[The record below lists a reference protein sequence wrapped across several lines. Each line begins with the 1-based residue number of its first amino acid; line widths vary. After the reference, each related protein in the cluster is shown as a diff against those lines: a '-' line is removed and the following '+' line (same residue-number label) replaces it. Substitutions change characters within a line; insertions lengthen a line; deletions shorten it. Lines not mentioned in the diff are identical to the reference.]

1 MKNLINK
8 LIAKYKALPLGAR
21 VFIALLAVMLL
32 LAALFV

>member
-8 LIAKYKALPLGAR
+8 QIVKYKALPQGAK
-21 VFIALLAVMLL
+21 VFIALLAVMLV